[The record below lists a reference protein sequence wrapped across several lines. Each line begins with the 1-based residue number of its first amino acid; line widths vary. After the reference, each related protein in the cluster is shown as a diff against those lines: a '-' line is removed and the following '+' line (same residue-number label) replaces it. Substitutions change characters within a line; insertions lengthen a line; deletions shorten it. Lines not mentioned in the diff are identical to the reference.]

1 MSFSP
6 ESSPVGRYL
15 RRLSKG
21 FSLFPLLARLCST
34 KGPGDPVEVAE
45 FALRTPVIRPKQ
57 VPSELIQFASMVAN
71 KKPRSVLEIGTNLGG
86 TLFVLCRLA
95 DPSAT
100 LISLD
105 LPGGRFG
112 GGYKWFQAL
121 LFQHFPSRAQRLHL
135 IRDDSHK
142 LEVWERVTAIL
153 HDRKLDL
160 LFIDGDHTY
169 QGVRADF
176 EMYSPL
182 VETGGMIVF
191 HDIVQHPADLECGVS
206 HFWREIRIR
215 YRHEEITENL
225 NQGWAG
231 IGVLFT

>member
-1 MSFSP
+1 MS
-6 ESSPVGRYL
+6 SSSQLSGVGRHL
-15 RRLSKG
+15 RHVSKG

-34 KGPGDPVEVAE
+34 ESPGDPVDVAK

-57 VPSELIQFASMVAN
+57 VPTELIQFASMVAN
-71 KKPRSVLEIGTNLGG
+71 KKPKSVLEIGTSLGG

-95 DPSAT
+95 DPSAI

-105 LPGGRFG
+105 LPGGKFG
-112 GGYKWFQAL
+112 GGYRWFQAL
-121 LFQHFPSRAQRLHL
+121 LFHHFPSRGQRLHL

-142 LEVWERVTAIL
+142 LEVWERVADIL
-153 HDRKLDL
+153 HNQKLDL

-169 QGVRADF
+169 QGVRTDF

-182 VETGGMIVF
+182 VRTGGMIVF

-206 HFWREIRIR
+206 YFWNEIKAR
-215 YRHEEITENL
+215 YRHEEIIENS

-231 IGVLFT
+231 IGVLFK

>member
-6 ESSPVGRYL
+6 EFSGVRRYL

-21 FSLFPLLARLCST
+21 FSLFPLLARLGST
-34 KGPGDPVEVAE
+34 ERPDDPVEVAK

-57 VPSELIQFASMVAN
+57 VSRELIQFASMVAN

-105 LPGGRFG
+105 LPGGQFG
-112 GGYKWFQAL
+112 GGYRWFQAL
-121 LFQHFPSRAQRLHL
+121 LFQHFPSRGQRLHL

-142 LEVWERVTAIL
+142 FDVWERVAAIL
-153 HDRKLDL
+153 QDQKLDL

-169 QGVRADF
+169 QGVRTDF

-182 VETGGMIVF
+182 VRAGGMIVF
-191 HDIVQHPADLECGVS
+191 HDIVQHPADVKCGVS
-206 HFWREIRIR
+206 YFWNEIKIR
-215 YRHEEITENL
+215 YRHEEITENPT
-225 NQGWAG
+225 QGWAG